1 MSQFNVKT
9 DNTLDKERN
18 TNETKKK
25 KAKRSMKKTTNHK
38 TIDHRHMQDQYDSL
52 FRNLQMYSRSI
63 TSNNHSVVT
72 EGGQQCQFGSFMS
85 HEPTHEINN
94 AVIPMSRYFNIRVEF
109 KNNHNVAGSLP
120 IALDPY
126 SSINTLF
133 ARSSR
138 IPSIAK
144 SLHSLLRLPLG
155 KVVEENVTGL
165 GVKVIACHR
174 NDEDHND
181 DNDKFDEDNQNH
193 IEDSLQMFDDETMS
207 NNKVV
212 VPSLKAKTEMKHST
226 STTTYA
232 YETQTNNY
240 IPALSQTTYQKGRQ
254 VFAIPHYNPCLKSAI
269 KRNEPSRNSSSLGN
283 YCYLPCTVLDTR
295 IRKDCYL
302 DYKVEFFDPILNQA
316 KMKKQW
322 IASSK
327 VMTLEKMKENIFK
340 EIRLEMYGSSYD
352 DDDDDVRHTNYIMT
366 TITLSKTQTTRICE
380 KLRLQFKTLYSL
392 IRSEYQP
399 STIKIDM
406 SESSISDFKYDEA
419 KQMNNSR
426 TSIESTDTTTRYCYA
441 MKPISVLL

>member
-9 DNTLDKERN
+9 DNILDKETN
-18 TNETKKK
+18 TNETKKKK

-212 VPSLKAKTEMKHST
+212 VPSLQAKTEMKHST
-226 STTTYA
+226 STTT
-232 YETQTNNY
+232 
-240 IPALSQTTYQKGRQ
+240 SSTTSSTST
-254 VFAIPHYNPCLKSAI
+254 SAST
-269 KRNEPSRNSSSLGN
+269 PTSTS
-283 YCYLPCTVLDTR
+283 TT
-295 IRKDCYL
+295 
-302 DYKVEFFDPILNQA
+302 A
-316 KMKKQW
+316 
-322 IASSK
+322 
-327 VMTLEKMKENIFK
+327 
-340 EIRLEMYGSSYD
+340 
-352 DDDDDVRHTNYIMT
+352 T
-366 TITLSKTQTTRICE
+366 TIEYYPTR
-380 KLRLQFKTLYSL
+380 
-392 IRSEYQP
+392 
-399 STIKIDM
+399 
-406 SESSISDFKYDEA
+406 
-419 KQMNNSR
+419 
-426 TSIESTDTTTRYCYA
+426 
-441 MKPISVLL
+441 